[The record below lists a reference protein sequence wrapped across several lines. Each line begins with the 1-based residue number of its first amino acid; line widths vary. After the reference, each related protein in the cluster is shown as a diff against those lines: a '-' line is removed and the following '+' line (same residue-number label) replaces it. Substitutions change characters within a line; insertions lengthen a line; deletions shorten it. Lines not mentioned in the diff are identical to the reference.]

1 MAENIYKFPLSVF
14 LRWTW
19 NCPHESLTRYTGQ
32 RALIFQRKSIAIKSA
47 NRAKKG
53 SSGRLTEPKMPL
65 RQLRAVNFY
74 GFHSE
79 GIRSSH
85 LHPNAFLIRATV
97 VIKILISP
105 ASIRRIVRALMSANS
120 ASFSWDISRVA
131 RMRRILLPI
140 FRSSAGCSILGTA
153 HYRKIRE
160 LTERARCA
168 LISNIGIRIPSFGT
182 RNRRTTAH
190 GNE

>member
-1 MAENIYKFPLSVF
+1 MAMNIHKFLPVF

-19 NCPHESLTRYTGQ
+19 NYPHESLTRYTGQ
-32 RALIFQRKSIAIKSA
+32 RALMFQRKPIASKSF

-53 SSGRLTEPKMPL
+53 SSSHLRGPKTPS
-65 RQLRAVNFY
+65 RRSRCVNFY
-74 GFHSE
+74 SFHSE

-85 LHPNAFLIRATV
+85 LHPNAILIRATV

-105 ASIRRIVRALMSANS
+105 ASIRRIVRALISANS
-120 ASFSWDISRVA
+120 ANFSWDISRVA

-140 FRSSAGCSILGTA
+140 FRNSLGCSILDTS
-153 HYRKIRE
+153 HYRKIWE

-182 RNRRTTAH
+182 RSRRTTAH